1 MKISQKKI
9 AMLSISTP
17 LVRRTSRG
25 KESVLRE
32 ADMTNQHT
40 TSRDIN
46 PIVGAVFIGLAIVL
60 LLGKLDGPAAQ
71 LINLLGTVARQTLV
85 LLPSLLLTASQA
97 LRPEAF
103 DHQHIS
109 LCAFGTLVFWPLLQ
123 TAAKVA

>member
-1 MKISQKKI
+1 
-9 AMLSISTP
+9 
-17 LVRRTSRG
+17 
-25 KESVLRE
+25 
-32 ADMTNQHT
+32 MTNQHT
-40 TSRDIN
+40 TSRNIN

-71 LINLLGTVARQTLV
+71 LINFLGTVARQTLV

-103 DHQHIS
+103 DHQHFS